1 MLNWLITTSLK
12 NRLLIAVLAA
22 LLILVG
28 GKSLLQLPIDA
39 FPDTTPV
46 QVQIN
51 TTVPAFNAEE
61 AEAQITIPV
70 ELAIGGLPGLNNIRS
85 VSKFGLSQVVATFD
99 DSTSIFRARQL
110 ITERLQTIELPPGI
124 QRPQLGP
131 ISTGLGEVFHYVVRS
146 DDPNRTLTQLRELQD
161 WVVKPELRKVRGV
174 AEVNT
179 WGGYEKQFHVI
190 TEPQRLVKYG
200 LTLEQLVEA
209 LEDNNQNVGGGQ
221 VVRSG
226 ESLLVHGIGLT
237 TNVNEIADIV
247 IASHDGVPVRVRD
260 VAGVKVDHE
269 IRRGAVTGAGKGEI
283 VLGLGFMLMGENSAV
298 VTHGLK
304 EKLAEVQKSLPKD
317 VKVEVLYDRTELVDN
332 VIRTVEHNLLAGALL
347 VIAVLFAFL
356 GNFRA
361 GLVVAAS
368 IPLSMLFAGDL
379 MLQVGISASLL
390 SLGAVDFG
398 LIVDGSVVMVE
409 NAMRRLSLRQHELG
423 RALTKE
429 ERSETLTGAALEVAR
444 PVAFGVGIILVVFL
458 PILALEGVEGKMFKP
473 MALTMIFALAG
484 SLILALT
491 LTPVLASLFLPKHV
505 KEQEPWMVRLAHRLY
520 EPALDLAMRH
530 RAMTLFGALAVLV
543 GVAVLASRMGG
554 EFLPKLGEGAI
565 VGTTVRLAGV
575 SVEEAVAYNTR
586 IEQLL
591 LAEFPDE
598 ITNIWSRLGSAEI
611 ATDPMGIELTDFFL
625 ALKPRSEWKKARTQ
639 TELVEKMREL
649 FAKFPGMT
657 VAFSQPIEMRLNEM
671 IAGVRS
677 DVAIKIYGD
686 DLETLRRLSDE
697 VQAVLGSIPGRGEVS
712 GEQLVGQLILQVR
725 VDPKAIA
732 RYGVPTRNVLNVVEA
747 VGNRKVG
754 EIREGQRRFPLVV
767 RLPDG
772 QRTDPDI
779 LAATLIPTA
788 TGSVLPLSQVAKI
801 VETEGP
807 STINRE
813 WGRRRITVQCN
824 VRGRDVGSFVV
835 EAQKKIAEQVKLPE
849 GYSIEW
855 GGQFENMKRANAKL
869 LFVVPLALGL
879 IFAML
884 FFSLKSLRDVF
895 IVATGIPLGAVG
907 GVLALWLRGMPFTVS
922 AAIGFI
928 ALSGVAILNG
938 LVLVSFIKQR
948 MEEGLSLEK
957 AVREGCLVRLRPV
970 LMTALVAA
978 VGFIPM
984 AFNVGVGGEVQRPLA
999 TVVIGGIF
1007 TNTLLT
1013 LLVLPTLYTT
1023 FRRKK
1028 REGIGSESPVSNP
1041 KEQTT

>member
-1 MLNWLITTSLK
+1 MLNWLITSSLK
-12 NRLLIAVLAA
+12 NRLLIAVLAG

-28 GKSLLQLPIDA
+28 GKSLVHLPIDA

-51 TTVPAFNAEE
+51 TTVPALNAEE

-85 VSKFGLSQVVATFD
+85 VSKFGLSQVVASFD
-99 DSTSIFRARQL
+99 DDTSVFRARQL
-110 ITERLQTIELPPGI
+110 ITERLQTVELPPGI

-146 DDPNRTLTQLRELQD
+146 DDPKRTLTELREIQD

-190 TEPQRLVKYG
+190 TEPRRLVKYS

-221 VVRSG
+221 VERGG
-226 ESLLVHGIGLT
+226 ESLLVHGIGLA
-237 TNVNEIADIV
+237 TNVQEIADIV
-247 IASHDGVPVRVRD
+247 IASYDGVPVRVRD
-260 VAGVKVDHE
+260 VAEVKVDHE
-269 IRRGAVTGAGKGEI
+269 IRRGAVTGSGRGEI
-283 VLGLGFMLMGENSAV
+283 VMGLGFMLMGENSAV
-298 VTHGLK
+298 VTRGLK
-304 EKLAEVQKSLPKD
+304 NSLDEVQKTLPKD
-317 VKVEVLYDRTELVDN
+317 VRLEVLYDRTELVDN

-347 VIAVLFAFL
+347 VIAILFAFL

-368 IPLSMLFAGDL
+368 IPLSMLFAGEL

-409 NAMRRLSLRQHELG
+409 NAMRRLGLRQHELG
-423 RALTKE
+423 RTLTKE
-429 ERSETLTGAALEVAR
+429 ERMETLAGSALEVAR

-491 LTPVLASLFLPKHV
+491 LTPVLAGLFLPNQV
-505 KEQEPWMVRLAHRLY
+505 KEQEPWIVRLAHRIY
-520 EPALDLAMRH
+520 EPVLGLAMRF
-530 RAMTLFGALAVLV
+530 RAFTLLGALAAVV
-543 GVAVLASRMGG
+543 GSTILASRMGG

-575 SVEEAVAYNTR
+575 SVDEAVAYNTR
-586 IEQLL
+586 IEKLL

-598 ITNIWSRLGSAEI
+598 ISNIWSRLGSAEI

-625 ALKPRSEWKKARTQ
+625 ALKPREQWKKAGTQ

-649 FAKFPGMT
+649 FGKFPGMT

-697 VQAVLGSIPGRGEVS
+697 VQAVLRTIPGRGEVS
-712 GEQLVGQLILQVR
+712 GEQLVGQLILQVK
-725 VDPKAIA
+725 VDAKAVA

-747 VGNRKVG
+747 AGNRKVG

-767 RLPDG
+767 RLPEG
-772 QRTDPDI
+772 QRTDPEI

-788 TGSVLPLSQVAKI
+788 TGSVLPLRQVAQV

-807 STINRE
+807 SSINRE

-824 VRGRDVGSFVV
+824 VLARDVASFVT
-835 EAQKKIAEQVKLPE
+835 EAQKTIAANVAIPE

-855 GGQFENMKRANAKL
+855 GGQFENMKRANARL
-869 LFVVPLALGL
+869 MFVVPLALGL
-879 IFAML
+879 IFALL
-884 FFSLKSLRDVF
+884 FFSLRSVRDVL

-922 AAIGFI
+922 AAVGFI

-938 LVLVSFIKQR
+938 LVLVSFIRQR
-948 MEEGLSLEK
+948 LEAGVPLES

-978 VGFIPM
+978 AGFIPM
-984 AFNVGVGGEVQRPLA
+984 AVNVGVGGEVQRPLA

-1013 LLVLPTLYTT
+1013 LLVLPTLYTL

-1028 REGIGSESPVSNP
+1028 
-1041 KEQTT
+1041 